1 MFVWFF
7 LQDHIILACTG
18 TQPPYVE
25 ISLSTITNTSRDVFC
40 CCWQSLVVNWKS
52 STPVVCIT
60 FCSTFFTRAIG
71 IDVMES
77 LDSRICLDP
86 KIFRFRFVI
95 PLFLWHSLTKVTLS
109 TLDQNSICSK
119 TKQLRPTFALYLFD
133 ILNETIFM
141 LFILIL
147 ILMMISHSDIV
158 IMQQSVRV

>member
-1 MFVWFF
+1 MLCLSYAVGVK
-7 LQDHIILACTG
+7 ILINVRVVLLVGSYYFSLYRYLRTP
-18 TQPPYVE
+18 PPYVE

-109 TLDQNSICSK
+109 TLD
-119 TKQLRPTFALYLFD
+119 
-133 ILNETIFM
+133 
-141 LFILIL
+141 
-147 ILMMISHSDIV
+147 
-158 IMQQSVRV
+158 